1 MTPPAEPILS
11 AERVSVTFSLRGR
24 PLPALDDVSVHIAPG
39 RTLAVVGESG
49 SGKSTL
55 ARVLMRAQDIR
66 HGRVVFDGADVT
78 TLGDRALRPF
88 RRRVQMVF
96 QDPYASLDPRMT
108 VERIVGEPLRAQR
121 LASGARLRER
131 VGELLGMV
139 GLPPDAAARRPA
151 QFSGGQR
158 QRIAI
163 ARALA
168 PAPDVL
174 IADEPV
180 SALDVSIQAQIVNLL
195 QDVQRARHL
204 AMMVISH
211 DLALVHHLADHV
223 VVMYLGRVVESAP
236 CDDMIGDPQH
246 PYTAALL
253 SATPTLDGGGDR
265 ERIVLREGPPSPLNR
280 PTGCA
285 FHTRC
290 PIAQPRCAAE
300 APQLA
305 AAGAGRSVACFYPGK
320 LAGRVR
326 ADLTIQEEVT

>member
-1 MTPPAEPILS
+1 MTPILS
-11 AERVSVTFSLRGR
+11 ADRVGVTFSLGGR
-24 PLPALDDVSVHIAPG
+24 PLHALDEVSVEISPG
-39 RTLAVVGESG
+39 RTLALVGESG

-55 ARVLMRAQDIR
+55 ARVLMRAQDARQGKIT
-66 HGRVVFDGADVT
+66 FDGTDIT
-78 TLGDRALRPF
+78 SLGERALRPF

-108 VERIVGEPLRAQR
+108 VERIVAEPLRAQR
-121 LASGARLRER
+121 LASGDRRRER
-131 VGELLGMV
+131 VGELLRLV
-139 GLPPDAAARRPA
+139 GLPPDAAARRPG

-168 PAPDVL
+168 PDPDVL

-195 QDVQRARHL
+195 REVQRARHL

-211 DLALVHHLADHV
+211 DLALVYHLADHV
-223 VVMYLGRVVESAP
+223 AVMYLGRVVESAP
-236 CDDMIGDPQH
+236 CDDIIGKPLH

-253 SATPTLDGGGDR
+253 SATPTLDGPGERD
-265 ERIVLREGPPSPLNR
+265 RIVLREGPPSPVNR
-280 PTGCA
+280 PSGCA

-290 PIAQPRCAAE
+290 PIARPRCATE
-300 APQLA
+300 LPELSP
-305 AAGAGRSVACFYPGK
+305 AGDSRSVACFYPGE
-320 LAGRVR
+320 LAGRR
-326 ADLTIQEEVT
+326 MADLTDHRETL

>member
-1 MTPPAEPILS
+1 M
-11 AERVSVTFSLRGR
+11 FSLRGR
-24 PLPALDDVSVHIAPG
+24 PLHALDDVTAGIIPG

-55 ARVLMRAQDIR
+55 ARVLMRVQDVR
-66 HGRVVFDGADVT
+66 HGRVVFDGTDVT
-78 TLGDRALRPF
+78 ALGDRALRPF
-88 RRRVQMVF
+88 RRRVQLVF

-108 VERIVGEPLRAQR
+108 IAQIIGEPLRAQR
-121 LASGARLRER
+121 LATGERLRER
-131 VGELLGMV
+131 VGDLLRMV
-139 GLPPDAAARRPA
+139 GLPVDAAARRPG

-168 PAPDVL
+168 PDPDVL

-195 QDVQRARHL
+195 RDVQRARHK

-211 DLALVHHLADHV
+211 DLALVYHLADHV
-223 VVMYLGRVVESAP
+223 IVMYLGRVVESAP
-236 CDDMIGDPQH
+236 CHDIIGSPQH

-253 SATPTLDGGGDR
+253 SATPTLDGRDDR
-265 ERIVLREGPPSPLNR
+265 DRIVLREGPPSPLNR
-280 PTGCA
+280 PSGCA

-290 PIAQPRCAAE
+290 PIAQARCSTE
-300 APQLA
+300 VPQLVP
-305 AAGAGRSVACFYPGK
+305 AAGGRSVACFYPGK
-320 LAGRVR
+320 LAGRTM
-326 ADLTIQEEVT
+326 ADLTTLGEPT

>member
-1 MTPPAEPILS
+1 MTVQPVPILS
-11 AERVSVTFSLRGR
+11 AEHVGVTFSLRGR
-24 PLPALDDVSVHIAPG
+24 PLHALDDVSAEITPG

-55 ARVLMRAQDIR
+55 ARVLMRAQDVR
-66 HGRVVFDGADVT
+66 HGRVMFDGTDVT
-78 TLGDRALRPF
+78 ALSERALRPF

-108 VERIVGEPLRAQR
+108 VGQIIGEPLRAQR
-121 LASGARLRER
+121 LASGERLRER
-131 VGELLGMV
+131 VGDLLRMV
-139 GLPPDAAARRPA
+139 GLPAEAAARRPG

-158 QRIAI
+158 QRVAI

-168 PAPDVL
+168 PDPDVL
-174 IADEPV
+174 IADEAV

-195 QDVQRARHL
+195 REVQRARHN

-211 DLALVHHLADHV
+211 DLALVYHLADHV
-223 VVMYLGRVVESAP
+223 MVMYLGRVVESAP
-236 CDDMIGDPQH
+236 CDDIIGNPQH

-253 SATPTLDGGGDR
+253 SATPTLDGRGER

-280 PTGCA
+280 PSGCA

-290 PIAQPRCAAE
+290 PIAQPRCSAE
-300 APQLA
+300 VPQLLP
-305 AAGAGRSVACFYPGK
+305 AAGSRSVACFYPGK
-320 LAGRVR
+320 LAGRTM
-326 ADLTIQEEVT
+326 ADLTSQEEPR